1 MKIAIVGASGKM
13 GKWFSN
19 LLLKEGFELILT
31 DKNITELERFK
42 QKQGVQVIEDNAE
55 AVALADAVL
64 VSVPIDNFED
74 AVREVSHGV
83 KAGQQIFDITSV
95 KEKPVEVMHRY
106 LKGAVVL
113 GTHPVFGPGAR
124 DLNTQNFVL
133 TPTNSEESELAE
145 KARKFLEA
153 RGARVTIMSP
163 AEHDQVMAVVLGLAH
178 FIAIV
183 SADTLAALNKIPRFK
198 SVAGSTYRVL
208 TTLVESVIS
217 EDPELY
223 TAIQMNLPLVTE
235 VESFFQSMAA
245 KWAGY
250 VRDRNRAGFKQE
262 MVALKEK
269 FAASNSDFGKAY
281 ENMYR
286 IIEWL

>member
-13 GKWFSN
+13 GKWFAD
-19 LLLKEGFELILT
+19 LLLKEGFKLILT
-31 DKNITELERFK
+31 DKNPAGLEQFK
-42 QKQGVQVIEDNAE
+42 QKQGVQVLADNTE

-64 VSVPIDNFED
+64 VSVPIDNFEN
-74 AVREVSHGV
+74 AIKEISSGV
-83 KAGQQIFDITSV
+83 KAGQKIFDITSV
-95 KEKPVEVMHRY
+95 KEKPVEIMHRY
-106 LKGAVVL
+106 LKDAVVL

-124 DLNTQNFVL
+124 DLNSQNFVL
-133 TPTNSEESELAE
+133 TPDGSQEAELAE
-145 KARKFLEA
+145 KTRQFLEA

-163 AEHDQVMAVVLGLAH
+163 AEHDQAMAVVLGLAH

-183 SADTLAALNKIPRFK
+183 SADTLASLNKISRFK
-198 SVAGSTYRVL
+198 SVAGTTYRVL
-208 TTLVESVIS
+208 TALVESVIS

-223 TAIQMNLPLVTE
+223 AAIQMNLPHVAEL
-235 VESFFQSMAA
+235 ESFFQSMAA

-250 VRDRNRAGFKQE
+250 IRHRNRAGFTQE

-269 FAASNSDFGKAY
+269 FAASSSDFGKAY

>member
-1 MKIAIVGASGKM
+1 MRIAIVGASGKM

-31 DKNITELERFK
+31 DKNIAELERFK
-42 QKQGVQVIEDNAE
+42 QKQGVLVIEDNAE

-74 AVREVSHGV
+74 AIREVRTGV
-83 KAGQQIFDITSV
+83 KTGQQIFDITSV

-133 TPTNSEESELAE
+133 TPTNSEESKLAE

-163 AEHDQVMAVVLGLAH
+163 AEHDQTMAVVLGLAH